1 MTAEHRGWVKFN
13 PMTMTYDTPDGTHVA
28 AELAE
33 SVQCLADV
41 LQIAAV
47 REAQRE
53 DAARTPAK
61 EGEAT

>member
-1 MTAEHRGWVKFN
+1 
-13 PMTMTYDTPDGTHVA
+13 MTMTYDTPDGTHVA